1 MTFYC
6 IHASGIK
13 QTHAHGTKLR
23 WDVANFVIKRK
34 LTART
39 CGISKVVKGQT
50 MMTVKM
56 RVTVIKNENNLNEKL
71 LFEIPIFLCHFL
83 VNLVTSF

>member
-13 QTHAHGTKLR
+13 QTHARGTKLR
-23 WDVANFVIKRK
+23 WDVANFVIKQK

-50 MMTVKM
+50 VMTVKM
-56 RVTVIKNENNLNEKL
+56 RVTVRKNENNLNEKL

-83 VNLVTSF
+83 VNLATSF